1 MRSTLAVAFSLLL
14 SATPATAKWVEYGDN
29 GKATFYYDDRS
40 IATSGTMAT
49 IDEMLNYGF
58 PLRGVMSNRSTKE
71 FDCARQKFRYLSG
84 EFYAEPN
91 LGGKRISESD
101 GADDS
106 WREVIEGTHNW
117 ELMRIACGSGA

>member
-1 MRSTLAVAFSLLL
+1 MRIVLAVACCFLF
-14 SATPATAKWVEYGDN
+14 SATSAIAKWIEYGDN

-40 IATSGTMAT
+40 IAMSGTIAR

-71 FDCARQKFRYLSG
+71 FDCGQQTFRYLSG
-84 EFYAEPN
+84 EFYAEPD

-106 WREVIEGTHNW
+106 WRAVIEGTQNW
-117 ELMRIACGSGA
+117 ELMRIACGNGA